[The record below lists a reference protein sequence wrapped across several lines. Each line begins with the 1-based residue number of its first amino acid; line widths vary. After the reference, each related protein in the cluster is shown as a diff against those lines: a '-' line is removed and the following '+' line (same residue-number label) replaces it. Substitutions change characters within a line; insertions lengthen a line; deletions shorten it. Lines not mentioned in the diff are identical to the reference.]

1 MNDYTHAY
9 RLLGVPPNCSLQVLK
24 AARRRLVKSWHP
36 DHFAA
41 GTEMRR
47 QAEERTKDI
56 NTAFEHLLSY
66 YKKFGALP
74 RSTTVDDV
82 PPSSPVV
89 VNPIPT
95 KNVGAPGR
103 AAPEIEP
110 SPPADN
116 SVLGTRLTSPV
127 ARWIA
132 AAAVVALTLATARI
146 VLQPELRTDP
156 GAAVSSQIASQ
167 PLKTSDSRQ
176 TPPASP
182 ARNEYF
188 TIGSTLGEV
197 YAAQGVPTA
206 TSNGVWRYGKS
217 TVYFANGLVTSWE
230 EDPADPLKATM
241 LSISMPQTPRTFS
254 VGSTKEEVLAAEGAP
269 LFETAAFWDYG
280 LSKVYFRDDRVVS
293 WESSPMRPLKV
304 RK

>member
-1 MNDYTHAY
+1 MNDYSHAY

-47 QAEERTKDI
+47 QAEERIKDI

-66 YKKFGALP
+66 YKQFGALP
-74 RSTTVDDV
+74 RPNTADDV
-82 PPSSPVV
+82 LPTSPAV

-103 AAPEIEP
+103 ATPGIEP
-110 SPPADN
+110 SHPEN
-116 SVLGTRLTSPV
+116 SVFGTWLASPV
-127 ARWIA
+127 ARWIVA
-132 AAAVVALTLATARI
+132 IAAVSLTVATARV
-146 VLQPELRTDP
+146 VLKQEQHTDP
-156 GAAVSSQIASQ
+156 RAAVSSQMASQ
-167 PLKTSDSRQ
+167 PLRASDSRQ
-176 TPPASP
+176 TLPAP
-182 ARNEYF
+182 AAHNEYF

-206 TSNGVWRYGKS
+206 TSNGAWRYGKS
-217 TVYFANGLVTSWE
+217 TVYFADGLVTSWE

-241 LSISMPQTPRTFS
+241 LSISVPQTPQTFS
-254 VGSTKEEVLAAEGAP
+254 IGSTKEEVRAAEGTP
-269 LFETAAFWDYG
+269 LFETSALWDYG
-280 LSKVYFRDDRVVS
+280 LSKVYFRDGHVVG

>member
-47 QAEERTKDI
+47 QAEERIKDI
-56 NTAFEHLLSY
+56 NTAFEHLLGY
-66 YKKFGALP
+66 YKQFGALP
-74 RSTTVDDV
+74 RPNTADDV
-82 PPSSPVV
+82 LPPTPPAV

-103 AAPEIEP
+103 AEPGIEP
-110 SPPADN
+110 SHPEN
-116 SVLGTRLTSPV
+116 SVFGTRLASPV
-127 ARWIA
+127 ARWIVA
-132 AAAVVALTLATARI
+132 VAAVSLTVATARL
-146 VLQPELRTDP
+146 VLKQEQHTDSK
-156 GAAVSSQIASQ
+156 AAVSS
-167 PLKTSDSRQ
+167 SRQ
-176 TPPASP
+176 TPPAPP
-182 ARNEYF
+182 ARDEYF

-206 TSNGVWRYGKS
+206 TSNGAWRYGKS
-217 TVYFANGLVTSWE
+217 TVYFTDGLVTSWE

-241 LSISMPQTPRTFS
+241 LSISMPQTPQTFS
-254 VGSTKEEVLAAEGAP
+254 MGSTKEEVRAAEGAP
-269 LFETAAFWDYG
+269 LFETSALWDYG
-280 LSKVYFRDDRVVS
+280 LSKVYFRDDRVVG